1 MKISL
6 KKKDIETPLVI
17 VRGDG
22 SLMSE
27 EFARG
32 RPVETLLC
40 GPAASVAGGLHL
52 TGEKNCIIVDMGG
65 TTSDIAVVKDGLPKL
80 ASEGAN
86 IGKWRTGI
94 QSILIDTVG
103 LGGDSIIRYTTENSL
118 VIGPVRAAPLSW
130 TASRW
135 PQVLGKIETLHE
147 RKRRDE
153 ISLCEFFYL
162 IRDISN
168 DSFYGEEERNIARA
182 LKDGPLS
189 ITELAEA
196 TEASIIDIK
205 TKRLEHHGI
214 VMRCALTPTD
224 IMHLTGDFSDWN
236 KDAAYYGASIMARQ
250 IGATVDGLV
259 RMVGE
264 NVKEKLYFNIVRT
277 LMENEDESLLK
288 GGISKQLD
296 GLLVKSFRQK
306 RGAMNGAAGGDGF
319 MSCRFSTRA
328 TLVGIGA
335 PIHIF
340 LPDVAEALD
349 ASYVVPENA
358 PVANA
363 VGAITG
369 NVMAEETILVRPQYS
384 VAGITGYL
392 VFSSSENRNF
402 PEHSQ
407 AVEWAKVRARELAE
421 KSALAR
427 GAEEIEI
434 SISVDD
440 NEVQIS
446 AAYAEGSPA
455 ASERVEA
462 APAAS
467 DGNTGGASLLLETLV
482 TARAA
487 GKIKWA

>member
-1 MKISL
+1 
-6 KKKDIETPLVI
+6 
-17 VRGDG
+17 
-22 SLMSE
+22 
-27 EFARG
+27 
-32 RPVETLLC
+32 
-40 GPAASVAGGLHL
+40 
-52 TGEKNCIIVDMGG
+52 
-65 TTSDIAVVKDGLPKL
+65 
-80 ASEGAN
+80 
-86 IGKWRTGI
+86 
-94 QSILIDTVG
+94 
-103 LGGDSIIRYTTENSL
+103 
-118 VIGPVRAAPLSW
+118 
-130 TASRW
+130 
-135 PQVLGKIETLHE
+135 
-147 RKRRDE
+147 
-153 ISLCEFFYL
+153 
-162 IRDISN
+162 
-168 DSFYGEEERNIARA
+168 
-182 LKDGPLS
+182 
-189 ITELAEA
+189 
-196 TEASIIDIK
+196 
-205 TKRLEHHGI
+205 
-214 VMRCALTPTD
+214 
-224 IMHLTGDFSDWN
+224 MHLTGDLSDWN
-236 KDAAYYGASIMARQ
+236 KDAGVLRSPTVARQ

-259 RMVGE
+259 RIVGE

-349 ASYVVPENA
+349 ASYVVPET
-358 PVANA
+358 PRSRTP

-369 NVMAEETILVRPQYS
+369 NVMAEERSGQAPIFRRGNYRIPGV
-384 VAGITGYL
+384 L
-392 VFSSSENRNF
+392 VFRKQNF

-407 AVEWAKVRARELAE
+407 AVEWAKVGAGDLAE